1 MYKDV
6 HFWQCNA
13 VDGTHIFKRPLHF
26 AIFAPIL
33 VVMLSRRILLPQ
45 YKNSPPKVQTTAFK
59 NSFLKIGGV
68 DARSLV
74 EIKQRRIG
82 YTLSIYFGVATTQIP
97 AYFQKI
103 LDIPVAA
110 WNTNSATQQ
119 LSNSATQ
126 QLSNSATQQ
135 LSNSAT
141 QQLSNSATQGVKT
154 VCALTLGQLFFTNS
168 GIFSY
173 TLLQAAFYFLIIDT
187 AGVTCSGIF
196 CTAALQRQRSDNPII
211 NKTLD
216 RNVNSARLPAFS
228 IGKMCTVFRQG
239 W

>member
-1 MYKDV
+1 M
-6 HFWQCNA
+6 
-13 VDGTHIFKRPLHF
+13 
-26 AIFAPIL
+26 
-33 VVMLSRRILLPQ
+33 VMLSFRTGLPQ
-45 YKNSPPKVQTTAFK
+45 YRLSPPKA
-59 NSFLKIGGV
+59 
-68 DARSLV
+68 
-74 EIKQRRIG
+74 
-82 YTLSIYFGVATTQIP
+82 QIP
-97 AYFQKI
+97 AYLQKI
-103 LDIPVAA
+103 LDIHSFVGII
-110 WNTNSATQQ
+110 
-119 LSNSATQ
+119 TQ

-196 CTAALQRQRSDNPII
+196 CTAALQRQCSDNPII

-216 RNVNSARLPAFS
+216 RNVNSARLPAFF